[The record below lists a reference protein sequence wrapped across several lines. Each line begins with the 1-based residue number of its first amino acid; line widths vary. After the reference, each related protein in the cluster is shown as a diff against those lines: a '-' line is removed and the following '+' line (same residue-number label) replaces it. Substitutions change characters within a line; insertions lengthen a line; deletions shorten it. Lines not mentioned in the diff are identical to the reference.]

1 MSRNAAIF
9 KSTSGLKQAEQELE
23 YYYLKAKAL
32 YNSKKLTPQVLELRN
47 MVNVG
52 YLIIKQSQQATEN
65 RGGFYNKDYA

>member
-23 YYYLKAKAL
+23 YYCLKAKAL